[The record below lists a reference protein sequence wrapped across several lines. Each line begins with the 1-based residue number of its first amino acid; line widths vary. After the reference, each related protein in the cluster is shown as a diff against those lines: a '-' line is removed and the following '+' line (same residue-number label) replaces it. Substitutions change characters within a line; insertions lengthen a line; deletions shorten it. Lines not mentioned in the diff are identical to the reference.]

1 MNIVLLGAP
10 GSGKGTQAQTICRAL
25 EVPQVSTGDLIRSAI
40 REQTALGLEFMSY
53 ANAGALVP
61 DDLVNRLVKGRLAQC
76 DCASGF
82 LLDGYPRT
90 LAQAEWLDAALA
102 ERGRAIDRVLSFDVD
117 EAAILERITGRRSD
131 PETGRTYHVRFD
143 PPPAEIAA
151 RLVQRPDDSETVLR
165 HRLAEYRE
173 KTAPIVPYY
182 ERRGLLRRVD
192 GDGDVADVR
201 RRVMEA
207 LGVGVP
213 AFS

>member
-1 MNIVLLGAP
+1 MNVILLGAP
-10 GSGKGTQAQTICRAL
+10 GTGKGTQAQTICRAL
-25 EVPQVSTGDLIRSAI
+25 GVPQVSTGDIIRSAI

-61 DDLVNRLVKGRLAQC
+61 DDLVNRLVRDRLARC
-76 DCASGF
+76 DCARGF

-143 PPPAEIAA
+143 PPPAEILDDHELFAERVSTAMVSKVIAA
-151 RLVQRPDDSETVLR
+151 VEYTTPWPNSCWMTV
-165 HRLAEYRE
+165 A
-173 KTAPIVPYY
+173 
-182 ERRGLLRRVD
+182 
-192 GDGDVADVR
+192 
-201 RRVMEA
+201 
-207 LGVGVP
+207 
-213 AFS
+213 S